1 MSWIKRIRGVFGRER
16 LDAELGEEMRAHL
29 EMRAANE
36 VRNGMSAEEARY
48 DARRRFGNVT
58 LQHERAR
65 EMDLLRWL
73 ETLAQDVRFGL
84 RMLRKSPGFTAVAV
98 LTLALGIGANTA
110 IFSLLNTVMLRVLPV
125 QKPEELVQIALL
137 TKNFGGRVR
146 TSYTNPLWEAVRD
159 RQNVFAGTF
168 AWGTSEFNLST
179 GGEAQDVKGLYA
191 SGDYFDVLGV
201 RAASGRLISRT
212 DDQHGC
218 PGVAVLSYGFWN
230 ERYGREPVVGKT
242 ISLDGHAFPI
252 IGVSAPGFF
261 GTNVG
266 STFDVAVPICAEA
279 VITGIKSSL
288 DVRSSWWFR
297 VMGRLKPGERA
308 ETASAGMDVLAPQIF
323 AATVPLNWKPDDQKN
338 FLQWKFTA
346 LPGGTGVSGLRGQY
360 TQPLQF
366 LMAAALLVL
375 LIACANIASLMLAR
389 AAARRHEVGV
399 RLAVGASRGRLVR
412 QLLTECLLLSAVG
425 AAVGVMFARW
435 GSELLVRFIS
445 TQQNKV
451 FLDITLDA
459 RVLGF
464 TAGAAILTALLFG
477 VLPALRSTRV
487 PVAGA
492 IRGEA
497 GALAGRDTRFRAGK
511 WTVAA
516 QVAISVVLVTT
527 AALFVRS
534 FEKLVNL
541 DIGFDRNGVLMS
553 EVFFRSGSGALPE
566 NVNRNDE
573 ILARVRAVPG
583 VRTSSESVVTP
594 ISHRTW
600 DDEIVVDR
608 PNAPKGLDS
617 DVDMNYVTPGYFAT
631 LRSNLLEG
639 RDFSEH
645 DAANAPKV
653 AIVNQALT
661 RKFFGNEDPIGKTFR
676 RYASSSTELGEPFEI
691 VGLVQDAKYDTL
703 REDFPPTAFFPLEQ
717 IPAGL
722 DRVYVESRTAVEPQ
736 ALAAAIVHAIESVDR
751 SASVVTETLGQQVDD
766 SLAQE
771 RLLATLSGFFGA
783 LALLL
788 ALIGLYGVLAYLV
801 LQRRQEIGIR
811 MALGARGGAILRL
824 VMRDVALLLGA
835 GLLVGISVTWAAT
848 RYAQSLL
855 YDLRAND
862 PASLALGACALAIVA
877 LVAAYL
883 PARRAM
889 RVDPMVAL
897 RHE

>member
-1 MSWIKRIRGVFGRER
+1 MSWIRRIGGVFRRER
-16 LDAELGEEMRAHL
+16 LDAEINEEMRAHL
-29 EMRAANE
+29 EMRAADGARE
-36 VRNGMSAEEARY
+36 GMDADEARY

-65 EMDLLRWL
+65 DMDLLRWL

-110 IFSLLNTVMLRVLPV
+110 IFSLLNTVMLRALPV

-179 GGEAQDVKGLYA
+179 SGEAQDVKGLYA

-212 DDQHGC
+212 DDQRGC
-218 PGVAVLSYGFWN
+218 AGVAVLSYGFWS
-230 ERYGREPVVGKT
+230 ERYGREPVTGKT
-242 ISLDGHAFPI
+242 ISLEGHAFPI

-279 VITGIKSSL
+279 VITGTKSSL

-297 VMGRLKPGERA
+297 VMGRLKPGVSA

-346 LPGGTGVSGLRGQY
+346 LPGETGTSGVRGQY
-360 TQPLQF
+360 KQPLQF
-366 LMAAALLVL
+366 LLVTAVLVL

-399 RLAVGASRGRLVR
+399 RLAVGASRARLVR
-412 QLLTECLLLSAVG
+412 QLLTECVLLSAVG
-425 AAVGVMFARW
+425 ATIGVIFARW

-477 VLPALRSTRV
+477 VLPALRSTQV

-492 IRGEA
+492 MRGEVS
-497 GALAGRDTRFRAGK
+497 ALSGHDTRFRAGK

-527 AALFVRS
+527 AALFVKS
-534 FEKLVNL
+534 FEKLATM
-541 DIGFDRNGVLMS
+541 DIGFDRNNVLLS
-553 EVFFRSGSGALPE
+553 QISFRAGSGTSDQNLRMD
-566 NVNRNDE
+566 NE
-573 ILARVRAVPG
+573 ILARVRALPG
-583 VRTSSESVVTP
+583 VQSASESMVTP

-600 DDEIVVDR
+600 DDMIVVDR
-608 PNAPKGLDS
+608 PTAPKGLDS
-617 DVDMNYVTPGYFAT
+617 DVDMNYVTPEYFAT
-631 LRSNLLEG
+631 LRSTLLEG
-639 RDFSEH
+639 RDFTEH
-645 DAANAPKV
+645 DIEGAPNV
-653 AIVNQALT
+653 AIVNQALAK
-661 RKFFGNEDPIGKTFR
+661 KFFGDEDPVGKTFR
-676 RYASSSTELGEPFEI
+676 RYATGTTLSDPFQI
-691 VGLVQDAKYDTL
+691 VGLARDAKYDSVQ
-703 REDFPPTAFFPLEQ
+703 EDYPPTAFFPFSQLIWTRERVNLET
-717 IPAGL
+717 
-722 DRVYVESRTAVEPQ
+722 RTNVEPQ
-736 ALAAAIVHAIESVDR
+736 SLGAAIVQIVGSVNGQ
-751 SASVVTETLGQQVDD
+751 ASVITETLRQQVDD

-788 ALIGLYGVLAYLV
+788 ALVGLYGVLAYLV

-824 VMRDVALLLGA
+824 VMRDVVLLLAA
-835 GLLVGISVTWAAT
+835 GLLVGIGLTWAAT

-855 YDLRAND
+855 YHLRAND